1 MSHVL
6 LILEIDTIG
15 PFDVTSWEAAS
26 DDDVVHKTDVDR
38 VVDGVTCRWRC
49 VVVPRSRSENP
60 LLVAL
65 QLVNPDAGLSHPD
78 IVRRRAVDDFA
89 SIAQSI
95 GDELLARR

>member
-1 MSHVL
+1 MSHAL

-60 LLVAL
+60 LGCGSSAT
-65 QLVNPDAGLSHPD
+65 AGNHRD
-78 IVRRRAVDDFA
+78 IDHLIRRRCR
-89 SIAQSI
+89 
-95 GDELLARR
+95 LATGSGSGISA